1 MKDEDFDEEL
11 LPTSINPKQNK
22 SNNISKSEN
31 ANYRRMSSDFDEIID
46 PENLIELS
54 PRGRNIVFVL
64 YLISNIL
71 ISMDHGSIPASI
83 NELRQLTTYDQSI
96 GLFGSL
102 VYLGNIIGSMIFFQ
116 LINIYNKKYLLLIS
130 LLGNT
135 ICLFTFAL
143 ISNIPFLF
151 FNRIVVGILQ
161 SYITIYMPVWCNQF
175 GLQPKRN
182 YMIGLI
188 QLVSPI
194 GIFLGYFI
202 ASVCINDQIY
212 GGWKFAFFV
221 QGFLILFLN
230 IFFLFVPKNFF
241 SKYYYSIG
249 ETEEEEKIVRK
260 SDEEVLNMSHNEDLN
275 YLEKIK
281 TLMNYKVFIYSVIS
295 MSILIY
301 IITGVQYWVTDYLD
315 QILGIKSQKDRLF
328 LFTIACFTAP
338 VLGVLIASEIKIKFC
353 QQNMRKS
360 LMFCS
365 ILGILASISSIPVP
379 ITLDLLC
386 FIIFMW
392 LVLFFGA
399 GIVPV
404 LTSIIIN
411 SVPEEHIASANSMTN
426 LVTNAL
432 GYLPSPY
439 VYGILSDIKGDLGV
453 LGMKVTLWISIPG
466 MIFLLMATYISFKD
480 DTYKNKIV

>member
-1 MKDEDFDEEL
+1 MKENFNEEL
-11 LPTSINPKQNK
+11 LPI
-22 SNNISKSEN
+22 SNNQSKSKTN
-31 ANYRRMSSDFDEIID
+31 SKYKGSRSSDFDDIID
-46 PENLIELS
+46 EENLIELS

-116 LINIYNKKYLLLIS
+116 LINIYNRKLLLLIS

-135 ICLFTFAL
+135 ICLFTFVL
-143 ISNIPFLF
+143 IENIPFLF
-151 FNRIVVGILQ
+151 INRILVGMLQ

-175 GLQPKRN
+175 GLQTQRN

-241 SKYYYSIG
+241 SKYYYSVG
-249 ETEEEEKIVRK
+249 ETKEEEKIVK
-260 SDEEVLNMSHNEDLN
+260 KTDEEVLNMSHNEDLN

-281 TLMNYKVFIYSVIS
+281 VLMDYKVFIYSVIS

-328 LFTIACFTAP
+328 LFTVACFTAP
-338 VLGVLIASEIKIKFC
+338 VMGVLIGTEIKNKFC
-353 QQNMRKS
+353 QQNMQKS
-360 LMFCS
+360 LIFCS
-365 ILGILASISSIPVP
+365 ILGILASICSIPVP
-379 ITLDLLC
+379 ITLRLSY
-386 FIIFMW
+386 FIVFMW

-426 LVTNAL
+426 LITNAL

-453 LGMKVTLWISIPG
+453 LGMKVTMWIAIPG
-466 MIFLLMATYISFKD
+466 MIFLCLATYISFKD

>member
-1 MKDEDFDEEL
+1 
-11 LPTSINPKQNK
+11 
-22 SNNISKSEN
+22 
-31 ANYRRMSSDFDEIID
+31 
-46 PENLIELS
+46 
-54 PRGRNIVFVL
+54 
-64 YLISNIL
+64 
-71 ISMDHGSIPASI
+71 
-83 NELRQLTTYDQSI
+83 
-96 GLFGSL
+96 
-102 VYLGNIIGSMIFFQ
+102 
-116 LINIYNKKYLLLIS
+116 
-130 LLGNT
+130 
-135 ICLFTFAL
+135 
-143 ISNIPFLF
+143 
-151 FNRIVVGILQ
+151 
-161 SYITIYMPVWCNQF
+161 MPVWCNQF
-175 GLQPKRN
+175 GLQTQRN

-241 SKYYYSIG
+241 SKYYYSVG
-249 ETEEEEKIVRK
+249 ETKEEEKIVK
-260 SDEEVLNMSHNEDLN
+260 KTDEEVLNMSHNEDLN

-281 TLMNYKVFIYSVIS
+281 VLMDYKVFIYSVIS

-328 LFTIACFTAP
+328 LFTVACFTAP
-338 VLGVLIASEIKIKFC
+338 VMGVLIGTEIKNKFC
-353 QQNMRKS
+353 QQNMQKS
-360 LMFCS
+360 LIFCS
-365 ILGILASISSIPVP
+365 ILGILASICSIPVP
-379 ITLDLLC
+379 ITLRLSY
-386 FIIFMW
+386 FIVFMW

-426 LVTNAL
+426 LITNAL

-453 LGMKVTLWISIPG
+453 LGMKVTMWIAIPG
-466 MIFLLMATYISFKD
+466 MIFLCLATYISFKD

>member
-1 MKDEDFDEEL
+1 MKESFNEEL
-11 LPTSINPKQNK
+11 LPTSNNQSKSK
-22 SNNISKSEN
+22 SNSKYKGS
-31 ANYRRMSSDFDEIID
+31 RSSDFDDIID
-46 PENLIELS
+46 EENLIELS

-116 LINIYNKKYLLLIS
+116 LINVYNRKLLLLIS

-135 ICLFTFAL
+135 ICLFTFVL
-143 ISNIPFLF
+143 IENIPFLF
-151 FNRIVVGILQ
+151 INRILVGMLQ

-175 GLQPKRN
+175 GLQTQRN

-221 QGFLILFLN
+221 QGFLILFLT

-249 ETEEEEKIVRK
+249 DTKEEEKIVKK

-281 TLMNYKVFIYSVIS
+281 VLMDYKVFIYSVIS

-328 LFTIACFTAP
+328 LFTVACFTAP
-338 VLGVLIASEIKIKFC
+338 VMGVLIGTEIKNKFC
-353 QQNMRKS
+353 QQNMQKS
-360 LMFCS
+360 LIFCS
-365 ILGILASISSIPVP
+365 ILGILASICSIPVP
-379 ITLDLLC
+379 ITLSLAY
-386 FIIFMW
+386 FIVFMW

-426 LVTNAL
+426 LITNAL

-453 LGMKVTLWISIPG
+453 LGMKVTMWIAIPG
-466 MIFLLMATYISFKD
+466 MFFLCLATYISLKD

>member
-1 MKDEDFDEEL
+1 MKDDYDEEL
-11 LPTSINPKQNK
+11 LPTSINPK
-22 SNNISKSEN
+22 SKSEN
-31 ANYRRMSSDFDEIID
+31 TNNRRRSSDFDEIID

-116 LINIYNKKYLLLIS
+116 LINIYNRKYLLLIS

>member
-1 MKDEDFDEEL
+1 
-11 LPTSINPKQNK
+11 
-22 SNNISKSEN
+22 
-31 ANYRRMSSDFDEIID
+31 
-46 PENLIELS
+46 
-54 PRGRNIVFVL
+54 
-64 YLISNIL
+64 
-71 ISMDHGSIPASI
+71 
-83 NELRQLTTYDQSI
+83 
-96 GLFGSL
+96 
-102 VYLGNIIGSMIFFQ
+102 
-116 LINIYNKKYLLLIS
+116 
-130 LLGNT
+130 
-135 ICLFTFAL
+135 
-143 ISNIPFLF
+143 
-151 FNRIVVGILQ
+151 
-161 SYITIYMPVWCNQF
+161 MPVSCNQF
-175 GLQPKRN
+175 GLQTQRN

-241 SKYYYSIG
+241 SKYYYSVR
-249 ETEEEEKIVRK
+249 ETKEEEKIVRK
-260 SDEEVLNMSHNEDLN
+260 TDEEVLNMSHNEDLN

-281 TLMNYKVFIYSVIS
+281 VLMDYKVFIYSVIS

-328 LFTIACFTAP
+328 LFTVACFTAP
-338 VLGVLIASEIKIKFC
+338 VMGVLIGTEIKNKFC
-353 QQNMRKS
+353 QQNMQKS
-360 LMFCS
+360 LIFCS
-365 ILGILASISSIPVP
+365 ILGILASICSIPVP
-379 ITLDLLC
+379 ITLSLSY
-386 FIIFMW
+386 FIVFMW

-426 LVTNAL
+426 LITNAL

-453 LGMKVTLWISIPG
+453 LGMKVTMWIAIPG
-466 MIFLLMATYISFKD
+466 MFFLCLATYISFKD